1 MLSKKD
7 LITINMEFH
16 NGKVMN
22 QGSLDY
28 TIDYIRRSNNWL
40 KSAAFLAR
48 AILIDHIF
56 EDGNK
61 RTAAA
66 VIMTYMEMNSIHFN
80 PDRVSKLILQVIIKN
95 ITDIRKIER
104 MIKNVIE

>member
-16 NGKVMN
+16 NGRVMN

-28 TIDYIRRSNNWL
+28 AIDYIRRSNNWL
-40 KSAAFLAR
+40 KSSAFLAR

-104 MIKNVIE
+104 LIKNVIE